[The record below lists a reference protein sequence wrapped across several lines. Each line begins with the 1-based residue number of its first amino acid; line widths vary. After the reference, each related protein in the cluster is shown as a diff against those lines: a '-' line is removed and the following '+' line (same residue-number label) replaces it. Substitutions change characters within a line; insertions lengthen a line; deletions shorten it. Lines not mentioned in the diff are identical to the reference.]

1 MGASRGRAGPPL
13 IPEGWTK
20 RRIPVY
26 TRGERI
32 AMPHVYVT
40 GHKNPD
46 TDSIASAIGYAELK
60 NLVDPDNVY
69 APARLG
75 EVNAQTEWALRKSGA
90 KNPKLLRHIMLRVK
104 DVMHEDLVLANRNDP
119 LRNVGLVMAKNN
131 IGQVPIVDD
140 DGVLV
145 GIVTERDLARMY
157 IRESRGASTFAET
170 PVSVASMV
178 EVLEGELLVGEDG
191 EHSGQLWVISM
202 SVDSIGRS
210 IRPGDI
216 AVVGDRTKAQE
227 RVIELGVGVL
237 VVSNGV
243 RPRDEICKLAEER
256 GTTII
261 LSPLDSY
268 VTSRMIQLSVPCW
281 EIMTENPLTVDPDDL
296 ITEITQSVM
305 EVHYRAA
312 IAVDD
317 DKVPI
322 GVVSRTDLLNPQPRR
337 VLLVD
342 HAEVGQSVKGVE
354 RAQIVEILDHH
365 HIGDIETTTPI
376 PATFDPVGSTA
387 TLIVERFK
395 AAGLKP
401 ERSTATMLLA
411 AVLSDT
417 VVLNSPTTTERDREV
432 VKYLEEMLDLD
443 ARGFGME
450 MFEASSDVSGLSA
463 EEIVRRDAKEY
474 STSSGEKMGISQVET
489 VGTGLLE
496 RKEELLDALEE
507 LREDNDYLF
516 SALMVTDIIE
526 GGTELLC
533 AGDCAP
539 VERAFDSRAK
549 NGVIDLPGVMSRKKQ
564 VAPKLLAIL

>member
-1 MGASRGRAGPPL
+1 
-13 IPEGWTK
+13 
-20 RRIPVY
+20 
-26 TRGERI
+26 
-32 AMPHVYVT
+32 MPHVYVT

-46 TDSIASAIGYAELK
+46 TDSIASAIGYAEFK
-60 NLVDPDNVY
+60 NLVDPDNFY

-75 EVNAQTEWALRKSGA
+75 EVNTQTEWALKRSGA
-90 KNPKLLRHIMLRVK
+90 RSPKLLRHIMLRVK

-119 LRNVGLVMAKNN
+119 LRNVGLAMSKNN

-140 DGVLV
+140 DGSLI
-145 GIVTERDLARMY
+145 GIVTERDMARMY
-157 IRESRGASTFAET
+157 VRESRGASTFADT
-170 PVSVASMV
+170 PVSVQGMV
-178 EVLEGELLVGEDG
+178 EVLEGEILVGKDG

-202 SVDSIGRS
+202 SVGSIGHS
-210 IRPGDI
+210 MRPGDI
-216 AVVGDRTKAQE
+216 VVVGDRTDAQK
-227 RVIELGVGVL
+227 RAIELGAGVL

-243 RPRDEICKLAEER
+243 YPEDEVVRMAEKN
-256 GTTII
+256 GTTIV

-268 VTSRMIQLSVPCW
+268 VTSRMIQLSVPSW
-281 EIMTENPLTVDPDDL
+281 EVMTENPLTVDPEDL
-296 ITEITQSVM
+296 ITEITPSVM

-317 DKVPI
+317 NRVPV

-354 RAQIVEILDHH
+354 KAQIVEILDHH
-365 HIGDIETTTPI
+365 HIGDIETNTPI

-387 TLIVERFK
+387 TLIIERFR
-395 AAGLKP
+395 AAGLQP
-401 ERSTATMLLA
+401 EESTATMLLA

-417 VVLNSPTTTERDREV
+417 VVLNSPTTTGRDHEV
-432 VKYLEEMLDLD
+432 VKYLEELLGLD
-443 ARGFGME
+443 AREFGME
-450 MFEASSDVSGLSA
+450 MFEASSDVSELSA
-463 EEIVRRDAKEY
+463 EEIINRDAKEY
-474 STSSGEKMGISQVET
+474 ATSSGERMSISQVET

-496 RKEELLDALEE
+496 RKEELLEALEE
-507 LREDNDYLF
+507 MREENDYLF

-549 NGVIDLPGVMSRKKQ
+549 DRVIDLPGVMSRKKQ
-564 VAPKLLAIL
+564 VAPKLLAVL

>member
-1 MGASRGRAGPPL
+1 
-13 IPEGWTK
+13 
-20 RRIPVY
+20 
-26 TRGERI
+26 
-32 AMPHVYVT
+32 MPHVYVT

-46 TDSIASAIGYAELK
+46 TDSIASAIGYAEFR
-60 NLVDPDNVY
+60 NLVDPENLYV
-69 APARLG
+69 PARLG
-75 EVNAQTEWALRKSGA
+75 EVNAQTKWALKRSEA
-90 KNPKLLRHIMLRVK
+90 ESPTLLRHIMLRVK
-104 DVMHEDLVLANRNDP
+104 DVMHENLVLANRNDP
-119 LRNVGLVMAKNN
+119 LRNLGLMMAKNN

-140 DGVLV
+140 DGALV

-157 IRESRGASTFAET
+157 VRESRGASTFAET
-170 PVSVASMV
+170 PVTVGAMV

-216 AVVGDRTKAQE
+216 AVVGDRTRAQM

-243 RPRDEICKLAEER
+243 RPEDEVVEMAEKS
-256 GTTII
+256 GTTIV

-268 VTSRMIQLSVPCW
+268 VTSRLIQLSVPCW
-281 EIMTENPLTVDPDDL
+281 EVMSENPLTVDPEDL

-317 DKVPI
+317 NNKVPL

-342 HAEVGQSVKGVE
+342 HAEIGQSVKGVE
-354 RAQIVEILDHH
+354 KAQIVEILDHH

-417 VVLNSPTTTERDREV
+417 VVLNSPTTTERDQEV
-432 VKYLEEMLDLD
+432 VGYL
-443 ARGFGME
+443 
-450 MFEASSDVSGLSA
+450 
-463 EEIVRRDAKEY
+463 
-474 STSSGEKMGISQVET
+474 
-489 VGTGLLE
+489 
-496 RKEELLDALEE
+496 
-507 LREDNDYLF
+507 
-516 SALMVTDIIE
+516 
-526 GGTELLC
+526 
-533 AGDCAP
+533 
-539 VERAFDSRAK
+539 
-549 NGVIDLPGVMSRKKQ
+549 
-564 VAPKLLAIL
+564 

>member
-1 MGASRGRAGPPL
+1 
-13 IPEGWTK
+13 
-20 RRIPVY
+20 
-26 TRGERI
+26 
-32 AMPHVYVT
+32 MPHVYVT

-46 TDSIASAIGYAELK
+46 TDSIASAIGYAEYK
-60 NLVDPDNVY
+60 NLADPENLY
-69 APARLG
+69 ASARLG
-75 EVNAQTEWALRKSGA
+75 EVNAQTEWALKRSGA
-90 KNPKLLRHIMLRVK
+90 ESPKLLRHIMLRVK
-104 DVMHEDLVLANRNDP
+104 DVMREDLVLANRDDP
-119 LRNVGLVMAKNN
+119 LRTVGLAMSKNN
-131 IGQVPIVDD
+131 IGQVPIVDH
-140 DGVLV
+140 GGSLV

-157 IRESRGASTFAET
+157 IRESRRASTFAET

-202 SVDSIGRS
+202 SVDSMGQS
-210 IRPGDI
+210 MRPGDI
-216 AVVGDRTKAQE
+216 VVVGNRTKAQK
-227 RVIELGVGVL
+227 RAIELGVGVL

-243 RPRDEICKLAEER
+243 RPEDDVVAMAQER
-256 GTTII
+256 GTTIV

-281 EIMTENPLTVDPDDL
+281 EVMTENPLTVDPDDL

-317 DKVPI
+317 DKMPI

-342 HAEVGQSVKGVE
+342 HAEIGQSVKGVE
-354 RAQIVEILDHH
+354 KAQVVEILDHH
-365 HIGDIETTTPI
+365 HIGDIETNTPI

-417 VVLNSPTTTERDREV
+417 VVLNSPTTTERDHEV
-432 VKYLEEMLDLD
+432 VRYLEELLDLD
-443 ARGFGME
+443 AKEFGME

-463 EEIVRRDAKEY
+463 DEIVGRDAKEY
-474 STSSGEKMGISQVET
+474 ATSSGEKMSISQVET

-496 RKEELLDALEE
+496 RKEELLEALEE
-507 LREDNDYLF
+507 LREENDYLF

-533 AGDCAP
+533 AGECAP
-539 VERAFDSRAK
+539 VERAFDSQARDR
-549 NGVIDLPGVMSRKKQ
+549 VIDLPGVMSRKKQ